1 MFENDENKECPRTI
15 EDAGTDKTVD
25 LGSFENNDPTAEQP
39 AIDAEDGGGKQP
51 KRKGNRRKVVIGA
64 AIVAVVAGLGIG
76 IWALDGSQPQ
86 ASEPANTAQEQEAT
100 DRISTGIVRFGIEA
114 PNWNE
119 KSSPFIAHVTGETD
133 EGEQVD
139 FYHAVWADGSTDTV
153 ELAEGTYQVAW
164 TSAINADGSIYRTP
178 DQPTEIVVAGDSN
191 ASGTD
196 EGTADGGAA
205 DQAGDEAESD
215 SGEIA
220 GSESDASGS
229 EQDQN
234 DANTDNGQEEAD
246 ESQGEETDGGA
257 GGAADGE
264 DATDIKVPVIDS
276 DESFE
281 QVPAEDV
288 TQDDL
293 DQILGEIGEAV
304 GNGDETLSGDAGQDV
319 IDSATENTGN
329 NPNADKEEIE
339 QAGEEAS
346 GNVSEEPQT
355 PSGTGSSGSSS
366 GSGSGSGSTGGSSS
380 SSGSTGGGSTS
391 GSGSGSSS
399 SHTHNWVA
407 QTEQQWVQD
416 SAAYDEQVWVED
428 SAAWT
433 ETVQT
438 GSHIECSCGQTF
450 SNTTEWNAHNK
461 AQGAGNQH
469 SYSVVPTYE
478 TIYHEATGHYETVH
492 HDATGH
498 YETVTTGYKCSSC
511 GATR

>member
-1 MFENDENKECPRTI
+1 MRDEEHEPAAMGTEDETRRPAN
-15 EDAGTDKTVD
+15 DAGTMGVPDAEASHDIDMVTDVPKAESLDTDERSDNEGGRHRKV
-25 LGSFENNDPTAEQP
+25 LIIAILLLAAIGLCSGILVLSGVQPQEGRREGSEQGQGDSIESVSVGL
-39 AIDAEDGGGKQP
+39 AIDAEG
-51 KRKGNRRKVVIGA
+51 
-64 AIVAVVAGLGIG
+64 
-76 IWALDGSQPQ
+76 W
-86 ASEPANTAQEQEAT
+86 
-100 DRISTGIVRFGIEA
+100 IEG
-114 PNWNE
+114 
-119 KSSPFIAHVTGETD
+119 SSPFLAHITGETGD
-133 EGEQVD
+133 GDAVD
-139 FYHAVWADGSTDTV
+139 FWHAVWPDGTGSVV
-153 ELAEGTYQVAW
+153 ELPAGTYRISW
-164 TSAINADGSIYRTP
+164 TSAINADGSIYREPGEPGELTVGAG
-178 DQPTEIVVAGDSN
+178 DTEI
-191 ASGTD
+191 
-196 EGTADGGAA
+196 GG
-205 DQAGDEAESD
+205 
-215 SGEIA
+215 
-220 GSESDASGS
+220 
-229 EQDQN
+229 
-234 DANTDNGQEEAD
+234 
-246 ESQGEETDGGA
+246 
-257 GGAADGE
+257 
-264 DATDIKVPVIDS
+264 
-276 DESFE
+276 SFE
-281 QVPAEDV
+281 QIPAEDV

-304 GNGDETLSGDAGQDV
+304 GNGDETLSGDAGQGV
-319 IDSATENTGN
+319 IDSATENAGN

-346 GNVSEEPQT
+346 GNVSEEPTT
-355 PSGTGSSGSSS
+355 PSGTGSSS
-366 GSGSGSGSTGGSSS
+366 GSGSGSSAGGSSS
-380 SSGSTGGGSTS
+380 SSGSAGGGSTS

-399 SHTHNWVA
+399 SHAHSWVA

-511 GATR
+511 GATK

>member
-1 MFENDENKECPRTI
+1 M
-15 EDAGTDKTVD
+15 
-25 LGSFENNDPTAEQP
+25 
-39 AIDAEDGGGKQP
+39 
-51 KRKGNRRKVVIGA
+51 
-64 AIVAVVAGLGIG
+64 
-76 IWALDGSQPQ
+76 
-86 ASEPANTAQEQEAT
+86 
-100 DRISTGIVRFGIEA
+100 
-114 PNWNE
+114 
-119 KSSPFIAHVTGETD
+119 
-133 EGEQVD
+133 
-139 FYHAVWADGSTDTV
+139 
-153 ELAEGTYQVAW
+153 
-164 TSAINADGSIYRTP
+164 
-178 DQPTEIVVAGDSN
+178 
-191 ASGTD
+191 
-196 EGTADGGAA
+196 
-205 DQAGDEAESD
+205 
-215 SGEIA
+215 
-220 GSESDASGS
+220 
-229 EQDQN
+229 
-234 DANTDNGQEEAD
+234 
-246 ESQGEETDGGA
+246 
-257 GGAADGE
+257 
-264 DATDIKVPVIDS
+264 
-276 DESFE
+276 
-281 QVPAEDV
+281 

-319 IDSATENTGN
+319 IDSATENAGN

>member
-1 MFENDENKECPRTI
+1 METER
-15 EDAGTDKTVD
+15 EDATRAEKTTNQEEVGD
-25 LGSFENNDPTAEQP
+25 RCEAPEDPSAERLDDG
-39 AIDAEDGGGKQP
+39 ACDGIGEGGEDGRESAGRSRRGQR
-51 KRKGNRRKVVIGA
+51 KRRAV
-64 AIVAVVAGLGIG
+64 IVAAGVLIILGFGAGAWILSEAASVG
-76 IWALDGSQPQ
+76 EEAAGPDGAKD
-86 ASEPANTAQEQEAT
+86 ASEETVAVAFSVEADGWT
-100 DRISTGIVRFGIEA
+100 EG
-114 PNWNE
+114 
-119 KSSPFIAHVTGETD
+119 SSPFLAHITGETGD
-133 EGEQVD
+133 GDAVD
-139 FYHAVWADGSTDTV
+139 FWHAVWPDGTGSVV
-153 ELAEGTYQVAW
+153 ELPAGTYRISW
-164 TSAINADGSIYRTP
+164 TSAINADGSIYRVPGEPGELTVGAG
-178 DQPTEIVVAGDSN
+178 DTEI
-191 ASGTD
+191 
-196 EGTADGGAA
+196 GG
-205 DQAGDEAESD
+205 
-215 SGEIA
+215 
-220 GSESDASGS
+220 
-229 EQDQN
+229 
-234 DANTDNGQEEAD
+234 
-246 ESQGEETDGGA
+246 
-257 GGAADGE
+257 
-264 DATDIKVPVIDS
+264 
-276 DESFE
+276 SFE
-281 QVPAEDV
+281 QVPAGDV

-304 GNGDETLSGDAGQDV
+304 GNGDETLSGDAGQGV
-319 IDSATENTGN
+319 IDSATENAGN

-355 PSGTGSSGSSS
+355 PSGTGNSGSSS

-511 GATR
+511 GATK